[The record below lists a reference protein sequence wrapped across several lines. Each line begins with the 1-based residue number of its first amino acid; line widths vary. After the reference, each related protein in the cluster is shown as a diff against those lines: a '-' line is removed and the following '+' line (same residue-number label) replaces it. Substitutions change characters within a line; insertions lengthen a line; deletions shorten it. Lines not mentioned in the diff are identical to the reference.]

1 MNLINQ
7 YSKENEENV
16 LSNYT
21 EQVKNF
27 MKEQIND
34 NMIWKTFIKNLSV
47 TSYDQNIVKIY
58 IPNVNEIILKGHQK
72 NFDDLYQKCIIKIFG
87 NQAKY
92 ELTHVSKSEE
102 TKKLIKQK
110 IENSIKEN
118 IAAKTEKNQLLNN
131 FQTSYTF
138 DNYLKLDFNKEAVD
152 ICKSIINDNNGFYIL
167 YISGSSGLGKSH
179 LLHALGNEFKKN
191 NKSGVYISPELFT
204 RKISEMYT
212 ENNSK
217 KISSLLN
224 FFSNLDI
231 VIFDDFQVFAEGQ
244 KKQTKNFIY
253 QILDN
258 RIQNNKITIISS
270 ENELFELENQFENKI
285 YTRLQSGLVTKINTP
300 TEEDMNKMLL
310 FLLEQRNFDTSIL
323 DNNSINYIVRN
334 HIGSI
339 RSLIGAA
346 NRINVYKSSFKENE
360 YVEGIIKNIF
370 ENIIKNNDNISHE
383 NIIKHVAKYYRVS
396 SKEIL
401 GKSRKKEIV
410 IARHLSIILI
420 KNILNKSSTEI
431 GKIFNRDHTTILSAL
446 NKLNDETQSL
456 SINKTMNELKKD
468 IYGKK

>member
-1 MNLINQ
+1 MNLINK

-16 LSNYT
+16 LLNYT
-21 EQVKNF
+21 NEIKNF
-27 MKEQIND
+27 MKEHIND

-47 TSYDQNIVKIY
+47 TKYDDNIVKIY
-58 IPNVNEIILKGHQK
+58 IPNVSESILKGHQK
-72 NFDDLYQKCIIKIFG
+72 NYGDLYEKCIVKIFG
-87 NQAKY
+87 NNAQY
-92 ELTHVSKSEE
+92 ELTHINQMEE
-102 TKKLIKQK
+102 NKKIIKQK
-110 IENSIKEN
+110 IEDSIKETISIKAESN
-118 IAAKTEKNQLLNN
+118 KLLNN
-131 FQTSYTF
+131 FQPNYTF
-138 DNYLKLDFNKEAVD
+138 DNYLKLDFNKEAID
-152 ICKSIINDNNGFYIL
+152 ICKSIINDNNGFDIL

-191 NKSGVYISPELFT
+191 QKNGVYISPELFT

-217 KISSLLN
+217 KISNLLN

-258 RIQNNKITIISS
+258 RIQNNKMTIISS
-270 ENELFELENQFENKI
+270 ESELFQLENQFENKI

-300 TEEDMNKMLL
+300 TEDDMNKILL
-310 FLLEQRNFDTSIL
+310 FLLKQKNFDTSLL
-323 DNNSINYIVRN
+323 DENSINYIVRN

-339 RSLIGAA
+339 RSLIGAV
-346 NRINVYKSSFKENE
+346 NRINIYKSSFTENE

-370 ENIIKNNDNISHE
+370 ENVIKNNDNVSHE
-383 NIIKHVAKYYRVS
+383 SIIKHVAKYYKVS

-410 IARHLSIILI
+410 LARHLSIIMV

-446 NKLNDETQSL
+446 NKLNDETQSI
-456 SINKTMNELKKD
+456 SINKTINELKKE